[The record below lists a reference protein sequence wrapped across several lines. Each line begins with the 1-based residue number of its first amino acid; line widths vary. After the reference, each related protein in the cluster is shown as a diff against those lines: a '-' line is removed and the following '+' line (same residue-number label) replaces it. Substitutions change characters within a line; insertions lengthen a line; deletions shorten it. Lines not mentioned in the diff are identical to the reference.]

1 MEKITGD
8 MYFAAL
14 LLAYGA
20 EILRVDQSDRFRQK
34 FYFTGVGQGG
44 SSLIR
49 EIYKLEGIVPI
60 RIEKPDFETIENL
73 FTCGK
78 LMFPPN
84 YPESLRRIKTRI
96 HSTGDKYD

>member
-8 MYFAAL
+8 MYLAAT

-20 EILRVDQSDRFRQK
+20 EISKVDQSDTFRQK
-34 FYFTGVGQGG
+34 FYFSGLSSSGQH
-44 SSLIR
+44 LV
-49 EIYKLEGIVPI
+49 EEVYKLEGITVL
-60 RIEKPDFETIENL
+60 RIETPDFDTIENL

-78 LMFPPN
+78 LMFPPT

-96 HSTGDKYD
+96 HSTNK

>member
-8 MYFAAL
+8 MYLAAT

-20 EILRVDQSDRFRQK
+20 EIRRVDQSDRFRQK
-34 FYFTGVGQGG
+34 FYFTGINHSGKN
-44 SSLIR
+44 LIQ
-49 EIYKLEGIVPI
+49 EVYKLDGITVL
-60 RIEKPDFETIENL
+60 RIESPDFDTIENL

-96 HSTGDKYD
+96 HSSDDEYD

>member
-8 MYFAAL
+8 MYLAAT

-20 EILRVDQSDRFRQK
+20 EISKVDQSDPYRQK
-34 FYFTGVGQGG
+34 FYFSGIG
-44 SSLIR
+44 SSGHPLVK
-49 EIYKLEGIVPI
+49 EVYKLDGITVL
-60 RIEKPDFETIENL
+60 RIETPDFDTIENL

-78 LMFPPN
+78 LMFPPT

-96 HSTGDKYD
+96 HSTGK

>member
-1 MEKITGD
+1 MEIITGD
-8 MYFAAL
+8 MYFSAA

-20 EILRVDQSDRFRQK
+20 EINRVDQSDRFRQK
-34 FYFTGVGQGG
+34 FHFIGIG
-44 SSLIR
+44 SSGSNLIR
-49 EIYKLEGIVPI
+49 EVYKLDGITVL
-60 RIEKPDFETIENL
+60 RIENPDFDTIENL

-96 HSTGDKYD
+96 HSTEENYA